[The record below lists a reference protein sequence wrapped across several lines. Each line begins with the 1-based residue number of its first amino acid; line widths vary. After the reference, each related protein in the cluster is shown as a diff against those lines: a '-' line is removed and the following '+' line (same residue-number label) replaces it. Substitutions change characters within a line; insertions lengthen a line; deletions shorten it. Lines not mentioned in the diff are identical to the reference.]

1 MNAAKQNDLSWYL
14 DHIKDEELLTADE
27 EKELSRRIREES
39 DVLAREQMIQANL
52 RLVVK
57 IVQQYRHTRMTM
69 EDLVAEGNLGL
80 MRACEE
86 FDPDAGVR
94 FSTYAA
100 WWIHQSVKKALINC
114 ERPIHVPA
122 YMSKLVAKWRRAQAS
137 LTASL
142 GREPTTEE
150 VVEELHIS
158 MKKADMIDQGLA
170 ATGTT
175 GLIDSESPDAISE
188 LATGYESESP
198 DQGLLDASDGPIV
211 AGLLDRLDERKR
223 KVLELRFGLDG
234 HDGPQRTYKEIGLI
248 LNLTRERVR
257 QLERDAL
264 KELRRAGEKL
274 A

>member
-150 VVEELHIS
+150 VAEELHIS

-234 HDGPQRTYKEIGLI
+234 HEGAQRTYKEIGLI

>member
-158 MKKADMIDQGLA
+158 RKKADMIDQGLA

>member
-14 DHIKDEELLTADE
+14 DHIKDEELLNADE
-27 EKELSRRIREES
+27 EKELARRIREES
-39 DVLAREQMIQANL
+39 DVFAREQMIQANL

-57 IVQQYRHTRMTM
+57 IVQQYRNTRMTM
-69 EDLVAEGNLGL
+69 EDLIAEGNLGL

-100 WWIHQSVKKALINC
+100 WWIHQSVKKALINS

-122 YMSKLVAKWRRAQAS
+122 YMSKLVAKWRRTQAS
-137 LTASL
+137 LTTSL

-150 VVEELHIS
+150 IAEELHIS

-175 GLIDSESPDAISE
+175 GLIDSENPDALSE
-188 LATGYESESP
+188 LAAGYESESP
-198 DQGLLDASDGPIV
+198 DQALLDASDGPIV

-234 HDGPQRTYKEIGLI
+234 HEGPQRTYKEIGLI

-257 QLERDAL
+257 QLEREAL